1 MLLQQNRAE
10 GKLLP
15 LLLGSPRG
23 GRGSA
28 RDLGAGDWPREAG
41 ISFCPQ
47 KPVCPAAA
55 HWCQIPQGVR
65 WPWTV
70 SWARQSLRLS
80 ASGPQDERRGGV
92 VLRCWSLL
100 QPHPCRWH
108 WCSSSSPHGMQPF
121 SEVSTIPNAR
131 KRQASRTP
139 SRNQKS
145 SSVCYACTR
154 NKFPCLTYSTVI

>member
-1 MLLQQNRAE
+1 MLLQPNRAE
-10 GKLLP
+10 DKLLP

-23 GRGSA
+23 DTGSVGY
-28 RDLGAGDWPREAG
+28 LGAGDWPREAG

-47 KPVCPAAA
+47 TNPSRCWVA
-55 HWCQIPQGVR
+55 VD
-65 WPWTV
+65 
-70 SWARQSLRLS
+70 SFLS
-80 ASGPQDERRGGV
+80 EAGICTPLCLSVSGPQDERRGGV
-92 VLRCWSLL
+92 VLRRWSLL

-108 WCSSSSPHGMQPF
+108 WCSSSSPRGMQPF
-121 SEVSTIPNAR
+121 PEVSTIPNAR

>member
-10 GKLLP
+10 DKLLP

-23 GRGSA
+23 DTGSVGY
-28 RDLGAGDWPREAG
+28 LGAGDWPREAG

-47 KPVCPAAA
+47 TNPSRCWVAVDSFLSEAGICTPL
-55 HWCQIPQGVR
+55 CLS
-65 WPWTV
+65 V
-70 SWARQSLRLS
+70 SS
-80 ASGPQDERRGGV
+80 PQDERRGGV
-92 VLRCWSLL
+92 VLRRWSLL

-108 WCSSSSPHGMQPF
+108 WCSSSSPRRMQPF
-121 SEVSTIPNAR
+121 PEVSTIPNAR